1 LNCIKNQAVA
11 TRTSPV
17 PTKRDERNERRRDQ
31 TRAEILDAA
40 RGIILRDGLVAF
52 SLAAVADELGLTKP
66 ALYYYFDSSEAL
78 VFALLLREWRAH
90 AAAVQAAVEQT
101 ESGADA
107 VEQLMRTTFERYRRQ
122 LGMFMLSFKL
132 TPSAGLES
140 LIGAKQLEL
149 IHPLNDMLYGGAE
162 RRLRKDQR
170 SGSFP
175 KAWNPRRF
183 AFTSH
188 MAVHGILNMKA
199 MTESFGD
206 PLVHDDD
213 ELIDDICR
221 TFRTAAL
228 SGGT

>member
-1 LNCIKNQAVA
+1 MVR
-11 TRTSPV
+11 RTSTLL
-17 PTKRDERNERRRDQ
+17 TKREERGERRREQ
-31 TRAEILDAA
+31 TRVEILEAA
-40 RGIILRDGLVAF
+40 RGLILRDGLPGF

-78 VFALLLREWRAH
+78 VFALLVREWLAH
-90 AAAVQAAVEQT
+90 AADVHAAVEKT

-122 LGMFMLSFKL
+122 LGLFMLAFKL
-132 TPSAGLES
+132 TPAPGLQS
-140 LIGAKQLEL
+140 SIGAKELEL
-149 IHPLNDMLYGGAE
+149 VRPTNELLYGGAE

-170 SGSFP
+170 SGVFP

-183 AFTSH
+183 AVTSH
-188 MAVHGILNMKA
+188 MAVNGILNMKA

-213 ELIDDICR
+213 DLIDDICR
-221 TFRTAAL
+221 TFRSAAL
-228 SGGT
+228 SGGTP